1 MAQLHFGS
9 LAKKHNRRAVL
20 VALETLPNELND
32 TYDEVMKRIFSQDE
46 EEVDLAKRVLGWLL
60 YAKRPLTTGELQH
73 ALSVTPDSRELDE
86 AALTE
91 EGDLISV
98 CAGIVTIERET
109 NIIRW
114 VHYTTQK
121 YFERV
126 GLPDAQADIAMVCLT
141 YLSFDVFENLCGS
154 RTSLRE
160 RLQNYP
166 FGLYAA
172 RFWGVHTR
180 DVESLPA
187 IQERTLAFLASKGK
201 TQSMG
206 EMTLAPTTRWFVP
219 MRRRWI
225 GRGWHLL
232 HILANE
238 GLVEICALVIDQG
251 LNTEHWYVPKKTPRR
266 QLKLVVAE

>member
-46 EEVDLAKRVLGWLL
+46 EDVDLAKRVLGWLL

-121 YFERV
+121 YFERI

-141 YLSFDVFENLCGS
+141 YLSFDVFENPPGL
-154 RTSLRE
+154 TDLRE
-160 RLQNYP
+160 RLRYP

-201 TQSMG
+201 IQSMQ
-206 EMTLAPTTRWFVP
+206 EMAPITARFV
-219 MRRRWI
+219 RRQI

-232 HILANE
+232 HILAYE

-251 LNTEHWYVPKKTPRR
+251 SNTGDWYVPNKAPRG
-266 QLKLVVAE
+266 